1 MGKFFAASL
10 LFLISMNVTAQ
21 NRILIV
27 GDSISAGFGLDN
39 GEEWAAL
46 LQKKLQEEQLNY
58 QVVNASISGD
68 TTAGGLARIE
78 KLLVENKPQWVLIEL
93 GANDGLRGLSPKE
106 MKKNLAQSI
115 LLSQKMGA
123 KVLLLEVKIPPNY
136 GKRYLDEF
144 SAVYSQLS
152 TVLDV
157 PFVPSIMEDVALHKE
172 LMQKDLLHPN
182 ALAQPLLLNKIWQTL
197 KSLLYSNTFAKI
209 KVVAGENS
217 RL

>member
-10 LFLISMNVTAQ
+10 LFLISMNVAAQ

-152 TVLDV
+152 TELDV

>member
-10 LFLISMNVTAQ
+10 LFLMSMTVMAQ

-27 GDSISAGFGLDN
+27 GDSISAGFGLES
-39 GEEWAAL
+39 GQEWASL
-46 LQKKLQEEQLNY
+46 LQKKLQEQQLNY

-78 KLLVENKPQWVLIEL
+78 KLLTENKPQWVLIEL

-115 LLSQKMGA
+115 LLSQKSGA

-144 SAVYSQLS
+144 YAVYPQLS
-152 TVLDV
+152 TELNV
-157 PFVPSIMEDVALHKE
+157 PFVSSIMEDVALNKE

-182 ALAQPLLLNKIWQTL
+182 AQAQPFLLNRIWQTL
-197 KSLLYSNTFAKI
+197 KPLLH
-209 KVVAGENS
+209 
-217 RL
+217 L